1 MAETDLNF
9 KIATNIATA
18 MVQAEKGASD
28 IQGQATGEGKV
39 SAVNEKKAQT
49 EEGKNFWC
57 CV

>member
-1 MAETDLNF
+1 
-9 KIATNIATA
+9 

-57 CV
+57 CVGKHLLADCYFKDLV